1 MTVIAEN
8 EIKDIVQQVIAN
20 ISINKEILISSGGN
34 ANYDPKPSGK
44 NGIFEKMDDAIKAA
58 QEAFLELN
66 KVTLDRRKKYIQ
78 AIRQYALSV
87 TVQVSK
93 IAVEETGMGRA
104 EDKIEKNKLAILK
117 TPGVEDVQTEAFTG
131 DRGMTLQEWAPYGV
145 IGSISP
151 STNPT
156 ETVFNN
162 SIMMISAGNTVV
174 FNPHPA
180 ARKCSLLAVETINNA
195 IIASGGPANCVTTVL
210 QPTLESGKILFTH
223 PKIKLL
229 CVTGGPAVVDEAMK
243 SSKKTVAA
251 GPGNPPVVV
260 DETANIDK
268 AAASIITGASLDN
281 NVLCIAEKEIFVV
294 DAVAEKLKSSLK
306 KNNGYELSL
315 SQLDKLMT
323 KIISKMP
330 EKEGEEAV
338 VNRNFVGRNANVI
351 ARELGLNLPD
361 TTRLLFADVPN
372 DHPLIYIEQL
382 MPVMPLSRVK
392 NFDRALELAYKAEH
406 NYFHT
411 AMMHSMNVDRLTQ
424 MGKLMNVS
432 IFVKNG
438 PSCAGLGFGG
448 EGYTTFTI
456 ASPTGDGLT
465 RPRTFTRM
473 RRCSMIDYLRI
484 I

>member
-1 MTVIAEN
+1 MNNITEN
-8 EIKDIVQQVIAN
+8 DVRDIVKQVLAN
-20 ISINKEILISSGGN
+20 ISINKGLLIT
-34 ANYDPKPSGK
+34 ANGDYSFEPTDNSP
-44 NGIFEKMDDAIKAA
+44 GIFVKMEDAINAA
-58 QEAFLELN
+58 AEAFKELN
-66 KVTLDRRKKYIQ
+66 KLSIDKRKQIIQ
-78 AIRQYALSV
+78 SIRSFALAE
-87 TVQVSK
+87 TARVSK
-93 IAVEETGMGRA
+93 LAVEETGMGRP

-117 TPGVEDVQTEAFTG
+117 TPGVEDIQTEAFTG
-131 DRGMTLQEWAPYGV
+131 DRGLTLQEWAPYGV

-162 SIMMISAGNTVV
+162 SIMMLSAGNTVV

-180 ARKCSLLAVETINNA
+180 ARKVSLLAVETINKA
-195 IIASGGPANCVTTVL
+195 IIAAGGPANCVTTVL
-210 QPTLESGKILFTH
+210 QPTLDSGKILFTH
-223 PKIKLL
+223 PKIRLL
-229 CVTGGPAVVDEAMK
+229 CVTGGPAVVEEAMH

-268 AAASIITGASLDN
+268 AAASVILGASLDN
-281 NVLCIAEKEIFVV
+281 NVLCIAEKEVFVV
-294 DAVAEKLKSSLK
+294 ESVAEKFKSALK
-306 KNNGYELSL
+306 KHNGYELSL
-315 SQLDKLMT
+315 NQLDKLMT
-323 KIISKMP
+323 KIITKMP

-338 VNRNFVGRNANVI
+338 VNRNFIGRNANVI

-361 TTRLLFADVPN
+361 SMRILFADVPN

-382 MPVMPLSRVK
+382 MPVIPVSRVR

-411 AMMHSMNVDRLTQ
+411 AAMHSLNIDRLTQ
-424 MGKLMNVS
+424 MGRLMNVS
-432 IFVKNG
+432 IFIKNG

-456 ASPTGDGLT
+456 ASPSGDGLT

-473 RRCSMIDYLRI
+473 RRCTMVDYLRI